1 MQAVLRTIATA
12 VFVAIALRAQA
23 DDSVRPAPVA
33 VDWKLPLWADTL
45 EGFEASL
52 RLGNTSAAEVSLR
65 YAYSTGDAGTAPT
78 KALEHG
84 QFTFRVPPPAR
95 PAMGTLTLVAS
106 FSADEK
112 IVESAPTSLPL
123 AYVEELDIT
132 GNPPVELL
140 YPLGD
145 DTLLAKYIPCCNIF
159 GGTMMVSRYP
169 VNPVDS
175 AEGLPGAT
183 FSDYAH
189 FAPDD
194 LVVTTAG
201 LHMHFTFDLAK
212 AREAGAE
219 KIAPFLWDEDQHRWN
234 VLDSYQTDVTAGTMD
249 FHYPAGGLFVLA
261 AANLGE

>member
-1 MQAVLRTIATA
+1 MTA
-12 VFVAIALRAQA
+12 LIVSAQA
-23 DDSVRPAPVA
+23 DDSLPPAPLA
-33 VDWKLPLWADTL
+33 IEWKLPPFADTWD
-45 EGFEASL
+45 GFEASL
-52 RLGNTSAAEVSLR
+52 SLGKPSEGTLSVR
-65 YAYSTGDAGTAPT
+65 YAYSIDDAGDASARPLAQGR
-78 KALEHG
+78 
-84 QFTFRVPPPAR
+84 FTFGVPAPKR
-95 PAMGTLTLVAS
+95 PALGTLTLVAS
-106 FSADEK
+106 ISLDQK
-112 IVESAPTSLPL
+112 TVEYAAKTLPL

-145 DTLLAKYIPCCNIF
+145 DTVLAKYVPCCNIF

-175 AEGLPGAT
+175 AEGLSGPK
-183 FSDYAH
+183 FSDYAQ

-201 LHMHFTFDLAK
+201 LHVHFTFDRAK
-212 AREAGAE
+212 ARAAAAE

-234 VLDSYQTDVTAGTMD
+234 VLDSYQTDMTAGTVD

-261 AANLGE
+261 AVDRGE